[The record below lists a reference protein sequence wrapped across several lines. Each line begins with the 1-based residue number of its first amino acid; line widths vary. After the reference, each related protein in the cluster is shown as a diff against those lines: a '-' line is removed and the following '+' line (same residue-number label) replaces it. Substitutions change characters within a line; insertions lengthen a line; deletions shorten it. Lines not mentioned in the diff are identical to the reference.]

1 MPHTIV
7 LSKFNDSAQSQH
19 WEDFD
24 GVDLAM
30 DGICQMYER
39 QLKKENP
46 NKRQIT
52 YDIQNLFE
60 YIDKL
65 PDLSCLVYVHLRSI
79 SIVNRHHCGARIQM
93 KHYQSPFINHYL
105 SLSLC

>member
-7 LSKFNDSAQSQH
+7 LAKYSESSASQH

-24 GVDLAM
+24 GIDLAM

-39 QLKKENP
+39 QLKQENP

-60 YIDKL
+60 YIDNL
-65 PDLSCLVYVHLRSI
+65 PDLSCLV
-79 SIVNRHHCGARIQM
+79 
-93 KHYQSPFINHYL
+93 
-105 SLSLC
+105 